1 MNEKKLKALGDI
13 QRALGR
19 MEGLSYTTDTQVA
32 ECIIDAVA
40 IIDDALKEVGLNG
53 GSEEE

>member
-1 MNEKKLKALGDI
+1 MDEKKMKALGDI

-19 MEGLSYTTDTQVA
+19 LEGLSYTTDAQVA

-40 IIDDALKEVGLNG
+40 IIDEALKEVGLDG
-53 GSEEE
+53 GAEEE

>member
-1 MNEKKLKALGDI
+1 MDEKKLKALGDI

-19 MEGLSYTTDTQVA
+19 LEGLSYTTDTRME
-32 ECIIDAVA
+32 ECILDAVA
-40 IIDDALKEVGLNG
+40 IIDDALREVGLDG

>member
-1 MNEKKLKALGDI
+1 MDEKKMKALGEI
-13 QRALGR
+13 QRALG
-19 MEGLSYTTDTQVA
+19 MLEGLSYTTDTQVA

-40 IIDDALKEVGLNG
+40 IIDDALKEVGLDG

>member
-1 MNEKKLKALGDI
+1 MDEKKLKALGEI
-13 QRALGR
+13 QRALG
-19 MEGLSYTTDTQVA
+19 MLEGLSYTTDAQVA

-40 IIDDALKEVGLNG
+40 IIDEALKEVGLNG